1 MSGPVGAVDIEGP
14 AGGAPGGP
22 VLEITE
28 SRVAQVGEITV
39 RRALPRHGR
48 RTIGAWC
55 FIDHAG
61 PMPLGD
67 GASASAG
74 GGGGSGSGSN
84 VDVAPHPHIG
94 LQTVTWLLS
103 GEIVH
108 RDSLGSEQVI
118 RPGELNLMTAG
129 HGVSHSEEHTANLAG
144 ELQLLQLWVAQPEAT
159 REGPAAFE
167 HHAEL
172 PLLELG
178 GGSVGTLLVGS
189 LGEQSSPARRDT
201 DHVGIDLDLWGDAVL
216 PLQPDYEYGLVVV
229 WGALAMAEAVIEPGH
244 LAYLGIGRDELALSP
259 IGPTRVLL
267 IGGPPFPETVRMW
280 WNFVARTEEELG
292 AAYTA
297 WASDDGRFGRV
308 ASSLPRTEVGP
319 PLWMAPGR

>member
-14 AGGAPGGP
+14 AGDAPVGP
-22 VLEITE
+22 ILEITD
-28 SRVAQVGEITV
+28 SRLAQVGEIMV

-61 PMPLGD
+61 PTPLGD
-67 GASASAG
+67 
-74 GGGGSGSGSN
+74 GSN

-108 RDSLGSEQVI
+108 RDSLGSEQII

-129 HGVSHSEEHTANLAG
+129 HGVLHSEEHTANLDG

-159 REGPAAFE
+159 RDGPPAFE
-167 HHAEL
+167 HHADL
-172 PLLELG
+172 PQLELG
-178 GGSVGTLLVGS
+178 AGSVGTLLVGS

-201 DHVGIDLDLWGDAVL
+201 DHVGIDLDLRADTVI

-229 WGALAMAEAVIEPGH
+229 WGALTMADSVIEPGH
-244 LAYLGIGRDELALSP
+244 LAYLGTDRDELALSP
-259 IGPTRVLL
+259 IGPTRALL

-280 WNFVARTEEELG
+280 WNFVARTEEELE

-297 WASDDGRFGRV
+297 WSAADSRFGTV
-308 ASSLPRTEVGP
+308 VSTLPRTEVGP
-319 PLWMAPGR
+319 PLWMSPGR